1 MDFIDRVTLDDLN
14 EQQRAEAETIGFDT
28 YIDLVRSFGGST
40 VYFPLAET
48 LTRRYRDEQI
58 KSEYPALTLAQLA
71 RKYRLSISS
80 IREIIKS
87 K

>member
-1 MDFIDRVTLDDLN
+1 MDFLDRVTLNDLN
-14 EQQRAEAETIGFDT
+14 EQQRAEAEIMGLNT
-28 YIDLVRSFGGST
+28 YVELVRFFGGSHI
-40 VYFPLAET
+40 YFPVAET

-58 KSEYPALTLAQLA
+58 KSEYPALTLTQLA

-80 IREIIKS
+80 NREVIKS

>member
-1 MDFIDRVTLDDLN
+1 MDFLDRVTLNDLN

-48 LTRRYRDEQI
+48 
-58 KSEYPALTLAQLA
+58 
-71 RKYRLSISS
+71 
-80 IREIIKS
+80 
-87 K
+87 